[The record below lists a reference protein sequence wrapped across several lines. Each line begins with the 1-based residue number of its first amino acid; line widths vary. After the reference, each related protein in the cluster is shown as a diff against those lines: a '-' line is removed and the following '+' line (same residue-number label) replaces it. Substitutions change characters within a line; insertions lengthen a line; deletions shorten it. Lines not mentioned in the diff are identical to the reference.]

1 MNKLMFVAV
10 MALGASTAFAGG
22 DSDALKAIKSAKTY
36 VEAENLIKTNL
47 GQLANNEEKAKAYN
61 KLVDLALEK
70 VNKENS
76 IIEKNMLNQQLK
88 QGEQQPYDTLG
99 FYNAVYT
106 AISAGIECDQ
116 YDMMPNAK
124 GKIKPKFHKGNQ
136 SRLFAIRPQL
146 INAGQGASNKKD
158 AEAALNNFGLYVS
171 SAVAPLFKDVPNK
184 PAYDQYLGEVA
195 RVASVYAFQNKKI
208 DLAHKYVDIA
218 LQDTAKET
226 HKEAINL
233 KSYLLTQGLTSK
245 ADTLKAINALKQLYV
260 EEHGSDQIFGCLTT
274 LYSNMKDK
282 EELNKLI
289 NEKLQQDPK
298 NFNALAMKAQGLMNE
313 SKWDEAIKVYKE
325 AVAVNGKD
333 ALILTYLGFCINAKA
348 ASINNNVPEQKKLYT
363 ESMGYLEIARS
374 VDPNRQRAN
383 WSYPLYQCYY
393 SLYGT
398 ADSRTKEM
406 ETLNK

>member
-1 MNKLMFVAV
+1 M
-10 MALGASTAFAGG
+10 
-22 DSDALKAIKSAKTY
+22 
-36 VEAENLIKTNL
+36 
-47 GQLANNEEKAKAYN
+47 
-61 KLVDLALEK
+61 LVRVQA
-70 VNKENS
+70 
-76 IIEKNMLNQQLK
+76 
-88 QGEQQPYDTLG
+88 T
-99 FYNAVYT
+99 
-106 AISAGIECDQ
+106 
-116 YDMMPNAK
+116 
-124 GKIKPKFHKGNQ
+124 
-136 SRLFAIRPQL
+136 
-146 INAGQGASNKKD
+146 KKD

-348 ASINNNVPEQKKLYT
+348 ASINNNVPEQKKIVYRIN
-363 ESMGYLEIARS
+363 GIF
-374 VDPNRQRAN
+374 
-383 WSYPLYQCYY
+383 
-393 SLYGT
+393 G
-398 ADSRTKEM
+398 DSS
-406 ETLNK
+406 